1 MSTITAT
8 DVPAILGG
16 HPTTEMWKSPGL
28 EIGTEERVAVLEVL
42 ESKKWW
48 RGGTIKEMADSQ
60 CGIFERAF
68 CEWQGAKHGLAVT
81 NGTAAIEAAI
91 KAIGMQE
98 GDEILVP
105 AISFIV
111 TASAISNVSGK
122 VRFVDVDPETMQIDP
137 DALEAAI
144 TPKTRGIC
152 LVHYGGYPADMER
165 IMPIAHKHNLF
176 VLEDC
181 AHAHGSQLNG
191 IGLGCYGDAGTF
203 SFQQFKTLTAG
214 EGGIIISNKT
224 DVHDMAYSLHHLGRR
239 ENSGFYDFEM
249 LAWNLRMT
257 EWQGAI
263 LKCQLERVKDQ
274 TLVKQE
280 NAAWLSAEM
289 RALGVMLPLRE
300 DKRITR
306 RGFYSYL
313 LRYQADACEGL
324 HRDDFLK
331 ALKAE
336 GISLGR
342 GYNRPIYQNA
352 VYENA
357 TDEDGKHLYRDVS
370 CPRAE
375 HICKNE
381 QVTLDHQFLRD
392 RAVLHKLVEAVAKIK
407 HNAGDIRRKLEH

>member
-1 MSTITAT
+1 MAPTLLSEA
-8 DVPAILGG
+8 PAILGG
-16 HPTTEMWKSPGL
+16 RPATEVWKAPSL

-48 RGGTIKEMADSQ
+48 RGGTIEEMADSQ
-60 CGIFERAF
+60 CGAFERAF
-68 CEWQGAKHGLAVT
+68 CEWQGAKHGLCVT

-91 KAIGMQE
+91 KACGMQE
-98 GDEILVP
+98 GDEVLVP

-111 TASAISNVSGK
+111 TASAISNVGGK
-122 VRFVDVDPETMQIDP
+122 VKFVDVDPETMQIDP
-137 DALEAAI
+137 DKLEAAI
-144 TPKTRGIC
+144 TPQTRGVC

-165 IMPIAHKHNLF
+165 IMPIARKHNLF

-191 IGLGCYGDAGTF
+191 IGMGCWGDAGTF

-239 ENSGFYDFEM
+239 ESSGFYDFEM

-263 LKCQLERVKDQ
+263 LRCQLERVKEQ
-274 TLVKQE
+274 TLIKQE
-280 NAAWLSAEM
+280 NAKWLSSEM
-289 RALGVMLPLRE
+289 RQLGVMLPLRE

-313 LRYQADACEGL
+313 LRYQADACKGL

-331 ALKAE
+331 ALEAE
-336 GISLGR
+336 GIVLGR
-342 GYNRPIYQNA
+342 GYGRPIYQNPVYQDA
-352 VYENA
+352 VNEQGVH
-357 TDEDGKHLYRDVS
+357 EYRDVT
-370 CPRAE
+370 CPVAE
-375 HICKNE
+375 HICKHE
-381 QVTLDHQFLRD
+381 QVTLSHHFLRD
-392 RAVLHKLVEAVAKIK
+392 RDMLQKLVDAVYKIK
-407 HNAGDIRRKLEH
+407 QHAGDIKKELE